1 MFPRTTEQKYCTL
14 KIKFAI
20 TNAVSIQEKQVSQKP
35 TWQSNKIMKLIHHKS
50 ADIFLFNVVIV

>member
-1 MFPRTTEQKYCTL
+1 VLPLSTEQKFTL